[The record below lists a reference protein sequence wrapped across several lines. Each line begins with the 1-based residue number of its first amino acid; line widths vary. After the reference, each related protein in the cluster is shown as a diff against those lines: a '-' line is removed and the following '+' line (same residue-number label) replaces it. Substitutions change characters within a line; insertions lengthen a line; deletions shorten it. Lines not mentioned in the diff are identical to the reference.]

1 MKKQISEWEEE
12 FDIRYK
18 YGGLY
23 TRYAIPHGIEYS
35 DSRDVVKEFIRE
47 IVATHHTKLV
57 EEIKKEVEEMMKKS
71 KVYNHFFDGS
81 CCYNNNENGKGHLE
95 CRYPYNPGRDNP
107 SGTQCLKLKEEHF
120 DILSL
125 PSLQL
130 PLSEGNKEKV

>member
-1 MKKQISEWEEE
+1 MT
-12 FDIRYK
+12 DINK
-18 YGGLY
+18 F
-23 TRYAIPHGIEYS
+23 IEDHIDSDYS
-35 DSRDVVKEFIRE
+35 DDKDRFLFVHESEFKSFIH
-47 IVATHHTKLV
+47 THHTKLV

-130 PLSEGNKEKV
+130 PLSEDINK